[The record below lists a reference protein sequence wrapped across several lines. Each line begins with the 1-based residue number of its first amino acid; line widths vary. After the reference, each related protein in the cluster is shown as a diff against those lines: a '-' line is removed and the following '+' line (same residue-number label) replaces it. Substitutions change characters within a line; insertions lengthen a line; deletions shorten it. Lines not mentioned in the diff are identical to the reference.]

1 MLTFKQISLT
11 LSFLLVSVFLTSC
24 GGDDDRDEP
33 TYVTPTVQPGGG
45 TDTDGDDEVITTVT
59 PEQMCGQ
66 WALTKVVFPDGT
78 EKELDIMFALNSVD
92 LYQSFETI
100 GDIYQYSGSSDDPSG
115 IITAMAFTHRIGMYS
130 YIYDFSLAI
139 VQSIEDVT
147 LSLNALADINTFS
160 AETFVM
166 NGSYLESIPAAVS
179 ADDYL
184 YIPDATMYVERV
196 R

>member
-1 MLTFKQISLT
+1 MAALAVPML
-11 LSFLLVSVFLTSC
+11 LTSC

-66 WALTKVVFPDGT
+66 WKLTKVAFSDGT

-92 LYQSFETI
+92 LYQSFEVI
-100 GDIYQYSGSSDDPSG
+100 GDIYQYSGSLDDPSG
-115 IITAMAFTHRIGMYS
+115 IITAMAYTHRIGMYS

-147 LSLNALADINTFS
+147 LSLNALADINTFGT
-160 AETFVM
+160 ETFVM
-166 NGSYLESIPAAVS
+166 TGSYLESNPDAVS